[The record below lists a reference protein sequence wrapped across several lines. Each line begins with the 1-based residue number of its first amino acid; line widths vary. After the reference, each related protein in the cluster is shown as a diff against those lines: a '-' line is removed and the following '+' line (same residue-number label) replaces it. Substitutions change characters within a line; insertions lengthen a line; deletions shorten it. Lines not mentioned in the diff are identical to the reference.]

1 MKKRALSGI
10 LLVMGAVILA
20 GCGRGATVP
29 GGRAADRQNNSHKV
43 GSHSTALAASTRSA
57 GSPEHRKPASGQA
70 AIADALGIVARTTT
84 VPLWGPQARAI
95 HAPDLR
101 GHHVLSA
108 ETMSTRN
115 QYAVS
120 FIATVKPYPVNS
132 ALLKLPPNTGLAQ
145 LVGDFSGQRYRSVVA
160 AQGALTDVHP
170 PASPPHRMEI
180 TPTIQADEWTQAG
193 LVVWHQDGWLVEMN
207 GLAASSVTQRIYAQ
221 IAQKMVHRL
230 SHTALPAKHGI
241 IIVDVAGD
249 GEHTL
254 VSWRLG
260 RLVYRTF
267 SEFLPST
274 AIGMAA
280 SMRPS
285 PTLHR

>member
-1 MKKRALSGI
+1 MKKRALRGI
-10 LLVMGAVILA
+10 LLVMAAVILA
-20 GCGRGATVP
+20 GCGSNATVP
-29 GGRAADRQNNSHKV
+29 QGRAVDRQNNSHKV

-70 AIADALGIVARTTT
+70 AIADALGSVARTTT

-132 ALLKLPPNTGLAQ
+132 PLLKLPPNTGLAQ

-160 AQGALTDVHP
+160 AQGALTNLHP

-180 TPTIQADEWTQAG
+180 TTTIQADEWTQEG
-193 LVVWHQDGWLVEMN
+193 LAVWHQDGWLVEMN
-207 GLAASSVTQRIYAQ
+207 GLAASSVTQGIYEQ

-230 SHTALPAKHGI
+230 SHTALPANHGI

-254 VSWRLG
+254 VSWRVG
-260 RLVYRTF
+260 RIVYRTS

-280 SMRPS
+280 SMRPIS
-285 PTLHR
+285 GA

>member
-1 MKKRALSGI
+1 M
-10 LLVMGAVILA
+10 LLPSLVAV
-20 GCGRGATVP
+20 P
-29 GGRAADRQNNSHKV
+29 RAAKTSHKA
-43 GSHSTALAASTRSA
+43 GSHSTALAASARSA
-57 GSPEHRKPASGQA
+57 GSPERGKPASSGQA
-70 AIADALGIVARTTT
+70 AIADALAIVARTTT
-84 VPLWGPQARAI
+84 IPLWGPQASAI
-95 HAPDLR
+95 HAPDLH

-108 ETMSTRN
+108 ETVSTRN

-132 ALLKLPPNTGLAQ
+132 PLLKLPPNTGLAQ

-160 AQGALTDVHP
+160 AQGALTDVNP

-180 TPTIQADEWTQAG
+180 TPTIQADEWTQEG

-207 GLAASSVTQRIYAQ
+207 GLAASSVTQVIYEQ

-260 RLVYRTF
+260 RLVYRT
-267 SEFLPST
+267 SSGFLPST

-280 SMRPS
+280 SMRPI
-285 PTLHR
+285 PALHR

>member
-1 MKKRALSGI
+1 MREIRTLGSVGVA
-10 LLVMGAVILA
+10 
-20 GCGRGATVP
+20 VP
-29 GGRAADRQNNSHKV
+29 GTPG
-43 GSHSTALAASTRSA
+43 
-57 GSPEHRKPASGQA
+57 
-70 AIADALGIVARTTT
+70 
-84 VPLWGPQARAI
+84 
-95 HAPDLR
+95 
-101 GHHVLSA
+101 
-108 ETMSTRN
+108 
-115 QYAVS
+115 
-120 FIATVKPYPVNS
+120 
-132 ALLKLPPNTGLAQ
+132 ALLP
-145 LVGDFSGQRYRSVVA
+145 GQRYRSVVA
-160 AQGALTDVHP
+160 AQGALTNLHS

-180 TPTIQADEWTQAG
+180 TTTIQADEWTQAG

-207 GLAASSVTQRIYAQ
+207 GMAASSVTQGIYAQ

-267 SEFLPST
+267 SEFLPNT

-280 SMRPS
+280 SMRRS